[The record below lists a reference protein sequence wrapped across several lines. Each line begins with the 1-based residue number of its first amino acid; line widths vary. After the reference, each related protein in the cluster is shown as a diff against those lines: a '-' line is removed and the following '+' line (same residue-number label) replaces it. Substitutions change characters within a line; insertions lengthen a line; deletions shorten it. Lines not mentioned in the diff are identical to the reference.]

1 MKAITIRFVE
11 IDNKFYMQRKNIFGC
26 WTDIRYTINMGYGS
40 ISERYYNSNKEDL
53 LKEVL
58 EDYYKVDKR
67 FCAITEYP
75 SLKQY

>member
-1 MKAITIRFVE
+1 
-11 IDNKFYMQRKNIFGC
+11 
-26 WTDIRYTINMGYGS
+26 MGYGS